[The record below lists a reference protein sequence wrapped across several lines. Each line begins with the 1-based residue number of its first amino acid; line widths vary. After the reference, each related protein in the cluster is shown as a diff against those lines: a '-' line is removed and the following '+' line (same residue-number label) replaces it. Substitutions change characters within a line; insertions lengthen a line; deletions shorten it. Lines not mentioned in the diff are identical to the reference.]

1 MPSQELP
8 PIERDPRPGCN
19 LPQGPAR
26 RRLAYLLR
34 RHYRAGKSITDI
46 AAELGRSYGL
56 VHTLLKEAK
65 TKFRPQGKKRQSV
78 KEV

>member
-1 MPSQELP
+1 MTSQPLP

-34 RHYRAGKSITDI
+34 RHYKTGKSITDI
-46 AAELGRSYGL
+46 SLELGRSYGL
-56 VHTLLKEAK
+56 VHTLLTEAN
-65 TKFRPQGKKRQSV
+65 TKFRPQGKKRQPV